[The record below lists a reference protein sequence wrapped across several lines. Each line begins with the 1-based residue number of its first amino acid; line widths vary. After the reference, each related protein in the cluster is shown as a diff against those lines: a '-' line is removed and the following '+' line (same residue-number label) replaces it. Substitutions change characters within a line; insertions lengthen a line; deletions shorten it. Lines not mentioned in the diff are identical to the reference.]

1 MSKPIVVNIPH
12 ALGIAEARRRIES
25 GFGEFGRSIPGGM
38 GEATQSWAGDRM
50 SFSLN
55 AMGQALTGWLEV
67 LADRVVLEVNLP
79 GMLGMLA
86 NQIRNG
92 VEKQGRLLLEKR

>member
-1 MSKPIVVNIPH
+1 MTKPIVVTIPH
-12 ALGIAEARRRIES
+12 ALGIAEARRRIQS

-38 GEATQSWAGDRM
+38 GEATQNWTGDRM
-50 SFSLN
+50 SFGLT
-55 AMGQALTGWLEV
+55 AMGQGLTGWLEV

-86 NQIRNG
+86 GKIRG
-92 VEKQGRLLLEKR
+92 AVEKQGRLLLEKR